1 LGQDRIVVPVFGRF
15 EDPGVTAT
23 DESGVPPVIS
33 QSPLFINTNATGE
46 TVITYTATDGSGNSA
61 SVQRTVAVGDFI
73 APTIQLIGPSAI
85 SVERGSWLSEIDPG
99 VLVSD
104 NYDSPQD
111 ITILIDSTDYN
122 KEDAGVYF
130 ITYRAM
136 DRSGNKSLEVIRQVQ
151 LTFATGLASRLGANS
166 QLRVYPNPTGGNFT
180 IIAFG
185 IAGSKLMIYDQVGRL
200 VKSQDITADNQPVD
214 ATQLAKG
221 VYLLKIMTEDGE
233 RYGKVQITN

>member
-73 APTIQLIGPSAI
+73 APTIQLIGPSFL

-111 ITILIDSTDYN
+111 ITILIDSTDYD
-122 KEDAGVYF
+122 KDRAGTYM
-130 ITYRAM
+130 ILYRAR
-136 DRSGNKSLEVIRQVQ
+136 DRAGNLSTTRVRIVE
-151 LTFATGLASRLGANS
+151 LTFGVGLAKATSNANT
-166 QLRVYPNPTGGNFT
+166 LMLYPNPTKGLLHLGVDPST
-180 IIAFG
+180 V
-185 IAGSKLMIYDQVGRL
+185 KQLLVYDALGRVIMTHETMKESVISL
-200 VKSQDITADNQPVD
+200 NE
-214 ATQLAKG
+214 LENG
-221 VYLLKIMTEDGE
+221 VYHIVISTENGNYSN
-233 RYGKVQITN
+233 RVVLSK

>member
-1 LGQDRIVVPVFGRF
+1 
-15 EDPGVTAT
+15 
-23 DESGVPPVIS
+23 VPPVIS

-73 APTIQLIGPSAI
+73 APTIQLIGPDAI
-85 SVERGSWLSEIDPG
+85 TVERGRSLPEIDPG

-111 ITILIDSTDYN
+111 ITILIDSADYN

-130 ITYRAM
+130 ISYQAM
-136 DRSGNKSLEVIRQVQ
+136 DRSGNKSLEIIRQVQ

-180 IIAFG
+180 ITASG

-200 VKSQDITADNQPVD
+200 VKSQEITADNQPVD